1 MYMSITLEGDRLR
14 LTRAPQWPRGFVVP
28 ALAVVCSVYFSVR
41 EVEDQGPYTRVAA
54 VLAVLVAGLSFIEDT
69 QQCDV
74 ITGSK
79 PRVEIR
85 RRGFFDF
92 MLGADGLKV
101 FTGKVVSVTV
111 TAERLRYFADGHQVT
126 LEIDDC
132 PIEVMVTGSV
142 TLDPQEDHLEVARA
156 ICTHVGLDPETDISV
171 EKLAG
176 PVYKPHSN

>member
-1 MYMSITLEGDRLR
+1 MRE
-14 LTRAPQWPRGFVVP
+14 LTRDYLR
-28 ALAVVCSVYFSVR
+28 
-41 EVEDQGPYTRVAA
+41 QGPYTRVAA

-111 TAERLRYFADGHQVT
+111 TYVVTLAFFIVDRKSVIGVLTANCFAAVCRAERLRYFADGHQVT

-132 PIEVMVTGSV
+132 PIDVMVTGSV